1 MASQFLLQIIE
12 RNSGKIVTLEPGGPV
27 EVELVAEL
35 AKRLQEKRVG
45 IFTTRAQVAKVVED
59 TLKDMI
65 YELKRKI

>member
-1 MASQFLLQIIE
+1 MASQFLLQIVE
-12 RNSGKIVTLEPGGPV
+12 RNSGKVVALEPGGPV

-65 YELKRKI
+65 YELKKKI